1 MTLELVFV
9 FTLRQLTAVLADSLD
24 ERGLLQVAVMLGV
37 SRWMYGGSVWL
48 TNALAPSASGRLPAG
63 RDGYLSSPYDG
74 APPLSIAIVL
84 PSGSLNHVLQLAT
97 VAVAV
102 PACSEA

>member
-1 MTLELVFV
+1 
-9 FTLRQLTAVLADSLD
+9 VLADSLD

-37 SRWMYGGSVWL
+37 IRWI
-48 TNALAPSASGRLPAG
+48 TNAVAPNRVGRRLPAG
-63 RDGYLSSPYDG
+63 RDGCLSSPYDG